1 MKTAFLSAWLLLSV
15 VASAQDSLNA
25 NKPAFLYGLTTY
37 DFPGSYGFTFGTSIP
52 FHSIIKEKAR
62 EDSKNRCSE
71 RDEFI
76 SAELGGCRNPFAYT
90 AIIASA
96 GMGIRYSKS
105 TKHFNELSFS
115 EGILRTFYD
124 GKVYELGQDG
134 NIKERKLFGRTY
146 LTTSLAYSIN
156 WGLNNR
162 NSNLWFIQVKPA
174 VWMQYPY
181 NSFLKPHISIQAGIS
196 YHLKNLTVRTRTKH
210 RYLS

>member
-25 NKPAFLYGLTTY
+25 NRPAFLYGLTTY
-37 DFPGSYGFTFGTSIP
+37 DFPGSYGFTIGTSVP
-52 FHSIIKEKAR
+52 FHSIIKEKAHK
-62 EDSKNRCSE
+62 DFKNRYSE

-76 SAELGGCRNPFAYT
+76 SAELGGYRHPFAYT

-96 GMGIRYSKS
+96 GIGIRYSKS
-105 TKHFNELSFS
+105 RKHFNELCFNQ
-115 EGILRTFYD
+115 GIFRTFYD
-124 GKVYELGQDG
+124 GKVYELDQDG

-146 LTTSLAYSIN
+146 LTTGFAYSIN